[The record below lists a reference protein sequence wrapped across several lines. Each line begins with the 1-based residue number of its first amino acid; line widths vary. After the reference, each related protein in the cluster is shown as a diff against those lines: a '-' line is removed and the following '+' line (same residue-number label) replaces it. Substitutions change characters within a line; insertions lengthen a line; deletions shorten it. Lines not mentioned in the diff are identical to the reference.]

1 MAIKEFDDLDKKLM
15 SKFKEEAIVCPK
27 NILNEEIK
35 SEDNVFEHLLSNMGI
50 SKNITAENFS
60 KNIEKIKEKIKFFY
74 SSHEAENIKFEI
86 RSNSKNNKST
96 LVIDKIKVEFDEK
109 SGDYF
114 AKLLNIDLN
123 EVLILEE
130 DVKKVKSTLSNSD
143 WCELELKY
151 VINKADEDN
160 YFQVIKITPLFI
172 IDIDKINS
180 ENYRKKWNSFSLE
193 ERIDIILR
201 SVGVEPNLIEL
212 KEKYKEFLEDYNPK
226 ELSDYYDNSMIRAKL
241 HLIIRFIPYV
251 IKNYNMVEIGEKGI
265 GKTHF
270 HTLSKKAIHH
280 SISDVTY
287 SKLFG
292 DGRYKYSTAEVGK
305 KAVICLDEIDKGDFI
320 KAIIAN
326 MNTYLTNGY
335 YEKGGKNN
343 SEKISA
349 NTSFI
354 FTGNNDKNIE
364 VLVGRNIY
372 NLFTPI
378 PGSIQDN
385 DSIQDRIDYYL
396 PSWEIEEFKSGIKTK
411 RLGLNKDFL
420 FKLFNSLRNEN
431 YQNVLG
437 EYYDIK
443 YGGKERD
450 ELSIKKTV
458 SGLIKILNISDKY
471 VTQDELELYLKIAV
485 EGRNRVVYQN
495 QNSTEIENEIVY
507 HRKTYGG
514 QIHQH
519 PLENTIFYTDD
530 EEELKSSEIKLI
542 NEREANQINI
552 ELYKKGSRDLR
563 SGDEAIIADNRKEF
577 FDSDISSYNFEL
589 VISEYDREIKFFR
602 YSNPESSPQPS
613 RGLSTIFEE
622 IGEELKIS
630 NDNYYLLDSYIKTY
644 TILQDK
650 LKLLVKKHP
659 FIQKELN
666 LKMNTWEKIRERDL
680 EKLDFDFQLT
690 EQIKPKLI
698 YKYINRERLNRLVCD
713 YGGLDIYIEWNT
725 EDLRDDYYVNY
736 DLNRD
741 VLDAVGGH

>member
-1 MAIKEFDDLDKKLM
+1 MAIKHFDDLDKKLM
-15 SKFKEEAIVCPK
+15 SKFEREAIVCPK
-27 NILNEEIK
+27 NVLAEETK
-35 SEDNVFEHLLSNMGI
+35 LGDNIVEHLLSNMGI
-50 SKNITAENFS
+50 SKNITVENYI
-60 KNIEKIKEKIKFFY
+60 KNIEKIKEKIRHFY

-160 YFQVIKITPLFI
+160 YFQVTKITPLFI
-172 IDIDKINS
+172 TDIDKINS

-212 KEKYKEFLEDYNPK
+212 KEKYKEFLEDYSSN
-226 ELSDYYDNSMIRAKL
+226 ELTDYYDNSRVRAKL
-241 HLIIRFIPYV
+241 NLITRLIPYV
-251 IKNYNMVEIGEKGI
+251 VKNYSMVEIGEKGI

-270 HTLSKKAIHH
+270 HTLSKTAIHH

-305 KAVICLDEIDKGDFI
+305 MDVICLDEIDKGDFI

-354 FTGNNDKNIE
+354 FTGNNNKNIE
-364 VLVGRNIY
+364 VLVGRSIY

-458 SGLIKILNISDKY
+458 SGLIKVLNISDKY

-485 EGRNRVVYQN
+485 EGRKRVVYQN
-495 QNSTEIENEIVY
+495 QKSTEIENEIVY

-519 PLENTIFYTDD
+519 PLENTIFYA
-530 EEELKSSEIKLI
+530 EEEDELESSEINLI
-542 NEREANQINI
+542 NEWEANQINI
-552 ELYKKGSRDLR
+552 ELYKRRSHDL
-563 SGDEAIIADNRKEF
+563 SKGDEFVIANNREEF
-577 FDSDISSYNFEL
+577 FDPDISSFNFEL
-589 VISEYDREIKFFR
+589 VISEYNRKVRFFR
-602 YSNPESSPQPS
+602 YNNLKKSPKPS
-613 RGLSTIFEE
+613 AEISTLFEE
-622 IGEELKIS
+622 FGEELNIS
-630 NDNYYLLDSYIKTY
+630 NNNYYLVDAYLKTY

-650 LKLLVKKHP
+650 LKLLVKEHP

-690 EQIKPKLI
+690 EQIKPKLF
-698 YKYINRERLNRLVCD
+698 YKYIHRERLDRLVCD
-713 YGGLDIYIEWNT
+713 YGGLDIYIDWNT

-741 VLDAVGGH
+741 VLDAVGG